1 MSNYQ
6 RYSYPKMQSSA
17 AQQGAVL
24 IVVLLFLVLIILGG
38 VIAVKNST
46 TDLRLAT
53 SDQVNTL
60 LMQSA
65 DNANQNIEQTING
78 DSSSDIYIAM
88 TSSGG
93 PFGHFMSKTGG
104 INDEYIF
111 CFRPRG
117 QFFNINQAT
126 ITVPGGGNVVGSD
139 NGYCDPEKPDDYV
152 SQRNTSMTQVSVSL
166 TPPSP
171 NYEVFRNYTIGQDG
185 SKSSSEAYLFD
196 INSSAILPAY
206 AGSQNAAKDCLQ
218 MTSKYESVADKEK
231 TIAGCMA
238 AAGVP
243 STVLYE
249 IANVENQSQRTK
261 CVQLGKG
268 NGKSTEK
275 LCSLIP

>member
-6 RYSYPKMQSSA
+6 RYSYPKIQSSA

-126 ITVPGGGNVVGSD
+126 ITVPGGGNVVGSN